1 MVQNVR
7 EFQIDINSLTVGK
20 LGVIEF
26 NSLPFEP
33 KRLYW
38 LSEVPQGIQRGH
50 HAHKQLTQL
59 MCVSAGSVD
68 VDIYEGQAMTSFHL
82 DSNSPALLIKPG
94 LWRELR
100 NFQEGTTVL
109 VLCDAEYK
117 EEDYIRDFQ
126 VYLDWFSNHGN

>member
-1 MVQNVR
+1 M
-7 EFQIDINSLTVGK
+7 
-20 LGVIEF
+20 
-26 NSLPFEP
+26 
-33 KRLYW
+33 
-38 LSEVPQGIQRGH
+38 
-50 HAHKQLTQL
+50 TQL

>member
-50 HAHKQLTQL
+50 HAHKRLTQL
-59 MCVSAGSVD
+59 MFVSAGSVD
-68 VDIYEGQAMTSFHL
+68 VDIYEGRAMTSFHL

-94 LWRELR
+94 LWRELK

-109 VLCDAEYK
+109 VLCDAQYS
-117 EEDYIRDFQ
+117 EEDYLRDFQ
-126 VYLDWFSNHGN
+126 VYLDWFSKHGY